1 MTANKPVTAPSFGD
15 DRQGKVLGSNHATV
29 DAHVITREE
38 YEEIPELTGDVEE
51 ADVFVGDTLI
61 RRGRPPKADRKKLV
75 SLRLSPEVLEHFRA
89 AGPGWQTR
97 IDNILRAVVSTER
110 DQAERDASSDASGT
124 TR

>member
-15 DRQGKVLGSNHATV
+15 DRQGEVPGSDLAKV

-38 YEEIPELTGDVEE
+38 YEEIPELTEDVEE
-51 ADVFVGDTLI
+51 ADLFVGDTLI
-61 RRGRPPKADRKKLV
+61 RRGRPPKADRKQLV

-110 DQAERDASSDASGT
+110 DKAERSS
-124 TR
+124 